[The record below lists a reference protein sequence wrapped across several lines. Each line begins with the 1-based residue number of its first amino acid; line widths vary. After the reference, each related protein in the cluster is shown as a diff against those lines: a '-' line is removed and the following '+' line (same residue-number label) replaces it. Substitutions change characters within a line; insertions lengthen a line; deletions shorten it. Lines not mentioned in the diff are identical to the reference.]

1 MLKKFI
7 CKMVFTKIEKL
18 RNKQKKQ
25 SLRLNVTLENAFI
38 LSRKIITNKSISM
51 VYLHHKI
58 NHMIYRID
66 DH

>member
-1 MLKKFI
+1 MLKKLI

-25 SLRLNVTLENAFI
+25 PLRLNVTLKNAFI
-38 LSRKIITNKSISM
+38 LSRKIMTNKSILM

-58 NHMIYRID
+58 NRMIYRID